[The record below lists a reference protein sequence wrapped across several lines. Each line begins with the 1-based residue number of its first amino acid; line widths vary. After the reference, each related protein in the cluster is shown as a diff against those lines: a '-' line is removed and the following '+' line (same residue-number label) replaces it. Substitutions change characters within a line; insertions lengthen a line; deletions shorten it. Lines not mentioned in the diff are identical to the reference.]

1 MIVYGVAFDFFN
13 VSGALFIEKET
24 DKSMQASAQGLFMLM
39 TNGLGATIGTLA
51 AGKIIDGLCQWKDGF
66 LVGDWGTAWLIFS
79 MFALVIGILF
89 MILFKYKHQRVDV
102 SVAKASKADDP
113 DGFVN

>member
-1 MIVYGVAFDFFN
+1 
-13 VSGALFIEKET
+13 
-24 DKSMQASAQGLFMLM
+24 
-39 TNGLGATIGTLA
+39 
-51 AGKIIDGLCQWKDGF
+51 
-66 LVGDWGTAWLIFS
+66 
-79 MFALVIGILF
+79 MFALVVGILF